1 MLIWLV
7 DFLTPAPTP
16 SPLHHPKHF
25 QTNFLDIFKETQ
37 HILPLDSLIA
47 INVPSL

>member
-1 MLIWLV
+1 V